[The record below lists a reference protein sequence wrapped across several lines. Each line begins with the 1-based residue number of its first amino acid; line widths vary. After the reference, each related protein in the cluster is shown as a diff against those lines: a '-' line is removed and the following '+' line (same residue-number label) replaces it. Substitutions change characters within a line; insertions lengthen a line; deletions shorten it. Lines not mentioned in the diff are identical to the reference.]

1 MHIFSSLFT
10 LSLVILS
17 GFVGT
22 GRFSSLKEALL
33 AKEVVLGL
41 CTQLG
46 IVLDYDKSN
55 LTPKQEAIYLGMRI
69 RTIVLK
75 AFPTQKRIETRQT
88 CLEEFLGQ

>member
-1 MHIFSSLFT
+1 M
-10 LSLVILS
+10 
-17 GFVGT
+17 
-22 GRFSSLKEALL
+22 
-33 AKEVVLGL
+33 KEVVLGL

-75 AFPTQKRIETRQT
+75 AFPTQKRIETLQT
-88 CLEEFLGQ
+88 CLEEFLGQESPLVFMRHRLLGYLNSLIPLVPLGRQPV